1 MSKEDISDDIERPS
15 DPEIEAAWKVEIARR
30 IKEIQS
36 RKVQGLSGEEVS
48 ARVRKIVGRGS
59 LTPFLRNPD

>member
-36 RKVQGLSGEEVS
+36 RKVQVLSGEEVS
-48 ARVRKIVGRGS
+48 ARVRKIVGR
-59 LTPFLRNPD
+59 